1 MKRLLLILFIIPFIG
16 FGETETKIEYWD
28 NGKVLSQIHYLD
40 GKRDGSCRYWYEDVT
55 LMTEGFY
62 KNGKKHGTFT
72 SYWSNGNISYIDNYK
87 DGERHGEFKDFTSKG
102 EIIESGNHN
111 NGVECGYYFENDFI
125 REYDLIYPQDEY
137 HPDEDDPFF
146 WDDKLGSNMWIEG
159 NYNDQGRRQGVWK
172 EYYENGTLMSFH
184 NWKDDIRV
192 GTCEH
197 YDSDG
202 VLTTKKIWE
211 NGEIIKRETY

>member
-1 MKRLLLILFIIPFIG
+1 LNYKNDELDGPWIDYFFNDRDLFPYDK
-16 FGETETKIEYWD
+16 FGTKI
-28 NGKVLSQIHYLD
+28 SQ
-40 GKRDGSCRYWYEDVT
+40 K
-55 LMTEGFY
+55 GFY